1 MMTTNFKDDIDV
13 PRIEVQDLITLGTLN
28 EHTMLETIR
37 LRYAANLIYTWT
49 GTILVS
55 INPFVL
61 LPIYTPDIVQKY
73 LKNSHS
79 QPPRIYLVF
88 FISINFFIIDQ

>member
-1 MMTTNFKDDIDV
+1 MRDESEL
-13 PRIEVQDLITLGTLN
+13 PRVEVQDLITLSNLN
-28 EHTMLETIR
+28 EHSMLETIR

-61 LPIYTPDIVQKY
+61 LPIYTPEVVQKY
-73 LKNSHS
+73 LKDSHS
-79 QPPRIYLVF
+79 QPPRIPKIANLLLLLY
-88 FISINFFIIDQ
+88 